1 MDWSVVR
8 ELPRHHGADCSD
20 AIGDGVAATQN
31 KLKPSVAGSML
42 SGWVLGFDAG
52 CLAGSL
58 NNWPARLRCVFLR
71 WWALI
76 GRLDRS
82 SPMVGTNCAVRRAE
96 KSE

>member
-1 MDWSVVR
+1 MESSWTALDEPSRVQ
-8 ELPRHHGADCSD
+8 ELPDTTEPASR
-20 AIGDGVAATQN
+20 T
-31 KLKPSVAGSML
+31 GSML

-58 NNWPARLRCVFLR
+58 DNWPARLRCVFLR

-82 SPMVGTNCAVRRAE
+82 SSMVGTNCAVRRAE